1 MRRLYA
7 CFERN
12 GKRWDRLPGPALPI
26 QRARVYYQD
35 RLLARFM
42 GAPCGER
49 SLRPVK
55 REPTYAQVMAAMD
68 DPERHTHETRYPTG
82 PIRDLLSLYT

>member
-1 MRRLYA
+1 MYRCYGL
-7 CFERN
+7 FERD
-12 GKRWDRLPGPALPI
+12 GRKWKRLPGPALPI
-26 QRARVYYQD
+26 RQARNWYQNA
-35 RLLARFM
+35 LLARSM

-68 DPERHTHETRYPTG
+68 DPERHT
-82 PIRDLLSLYT
+82 